1 MRLINLILISVLA
14 STMVFGQAE
23 AALKTADKNL
33 KKYYLDN
40 SNKDALMT
48 AKDAIVEAFG
58 AGDLESNGTAQ
69 LLKGK
74 IFNEIANSD
83 ITAKTLADATNGNTE
98 HRLSNPTAG
107 VDAASA
113 FAAAYNLAEKKGLK
127 REALSGLTEN
137 EGILNNMAIYAY
149 QAEDYNSAY
158 ANFKSSLDISDLLK
172 SAGSDTR
179 LNDDALIK
187 EQKFFAAVCAN
198 SAGMKEE
205 AKPLLMDLYNNGSTE
220 VYVYNSLFEMA
231 NEAGDADALSYI
243 EKGMEVAPDD
253 TSLLF
258 SKINYYLGKGQL
270 DQLVGSLKDAIKA
283 EPDNITVYTT
293 TGSVYDQL
301 AAKAREE
308 GNQAKVTE
316 YFNEALNYYN
326 QALAKD
332 PNNFDVNYSI
342 GQLYYNKAAAMVGT
356 INDLSGDISPA
367 GMKAYDAKKAEM
379 DGLFKQA
386 LPFFQ
391 KAESSD
397 DNDINTVI
405 ALKEIYARLNDL
417 QMSNKYKA
425 KYDAMNTGN

>member
-1 MRLINLILISVLA
+1 MRLINLILISVLT

-23 AALKTADKNL
+23 ATLKTADKSL

-40 SNKDALMT
+40 SNTDALMT
-48 AKDAIVEAFG
+48 AKTAIMEAFETG
-58 AGDLESNGTAQ
+58 GLDANGTAQ

-74 IFNEIANSD
+74 IFNEVANSD
-83 ITAKTLADATNGNTE
+83 IRAKTVADATSGKADFKIP
-98 HRLSNPTAG
+98 NPTAG
-107 VDAASA
+107 VTAATA
-113 FAAAYNLAEKKGLK
+113 LAEALKLAEKKGTK
-127 REALSGLTEN
+127 REAITGLTES
-137 EGILNNMAIYAY
+137 EGILNNMAIFAY
-149 QAEDYNSAY
+149 QAEDFKSAFE
-158 ANFKSSLDISDLLK
+158 NFKSSLEISEVLK
-172 SAGSDTR
+172 AAGSDTR
-179 LNDDALIK
+179 LNDAAIME

-198 SAGMKEE
+198 SAGMGAE
-205 AKPLLMDLYNNGSTE
+205 AKPLLMDLYNSGSKE
-220 VYVYNSLFEMA
+220 VYVYNSLYEIA
-231 NEAGDADALSYI
+231 NEAGDPDALTYLD
-243 EKGMEVAPDD
+243 KGMEVAPDD

-270 DQLVGSLKDAIKA
+270 NDLIGSLKDAIAA

-301 AAKAREE
+301 AGQAREQ
-308 GNQAKVTE
+308 GDQAKVKE
-316 YFNEALNYYN
+316 YFGEALNYYN

-332 PNNFDVNYSI
+332 PENFDVNYSI

-367 GMKAYDAKKAEM
+367 GMKAYDAKKLEM

-391 KAESSD
+391 KAEGID
-397 DNDINTVI
+397 DNDLNTVI

-417 QMSNKYKA
+417 QMSNKYKT
-425 KYDAMNTGN
+425 KYEALNAGK